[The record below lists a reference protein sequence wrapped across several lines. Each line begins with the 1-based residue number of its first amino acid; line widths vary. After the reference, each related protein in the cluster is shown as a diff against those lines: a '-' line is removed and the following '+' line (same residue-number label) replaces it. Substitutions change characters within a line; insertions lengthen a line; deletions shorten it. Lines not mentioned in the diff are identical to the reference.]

1 MRWFPDK
8 LIVLLLA
15 VVIDLYLVILV
26 GCFFRNDVTSLCA
39 KCPSDETEKKL
50 SKDKPFEYW
59 GYGMMF
65 EECVNQTFFKEIP
78 VFTWSPSFS
87 SDTITDLPF

>member
-8 LIVLLLA
+8 LIVLLLE

-39 KCPSDETEKKL
+39 KCPSDETEKEL

-59 GYGMMF
+59 G
-65 EECVNQTFFKEIP
+65 VNEKLWNN
-78 VFTWSPSFS
+78 V
-87 SDTITDLPF
+87 